1 MISEGELPGAPD
13 HGSEA
18 PGHLTA
24 SDPFGRALEYCATLL
39 AIVGGIVLTALS
51 AFTVV
56 SVIGRATFD
65 SPILGDSEVTEMA
78 CGLAV
83 FMFLPYCQIK
93 GGNIVVDFFTVRIS
107 NRRRAAMDALH
118 NFVFLVVV
126 VIITWRMIVGGL
138 DAWHHGEISMMLRL
152 PIWIGYSGGILALIL
167 LALVCLYTVY
177 LKFTESRS

>member
-1 MISEGELPGAPD
+1 
-13 HGSEA
+13 
-18 PGHLTA
+18 
-24 SDPFGRALEYCATLL
+24 LEYCATVL
-39 AIVGGIVLTALS
+39 AIFGGIILTALS
-51 AFTVV
+51 AFTVF

-93 GGNIVVDFFTVRIS
+93 GGNIVVDFFTAGIS
-107 NRRRAAMDALH
+107 NQRRAALDFLH
-118 NFVFLVVV
+118 NFVFLFVV
-126 VIITWRMIVGGL
+126 VIITWRMIAGGL

-152 PIWIGYSGGILALIL
+152 PIWIGYTGGILALIL

-177 LKFTESRS
+177 LNFTESKS